1 MFLSQAYLPLS
12 YWWNAFQTAIFFI
25 NRQPS
30 SVLEYNSP
38 YQVLFHET
46 PNYKMLKTF
55 GCACYL
61 YLRAYNQHQLEFH
74 TQKCVFAGYS
84 FSHKGYKCLSA
95 SGQVYVSTSVRFDEV
110 EFPFKLNP
118 EFGENY
124 DRENVIV
131 LPDLSSTLSMFLL

>member
-1 MFLSQAYLPLS
+1 MCLRGIVL
-12 YWWNAFQTAIFFI
+12 AIRDT
-25 NRQPS
+25 N
-30 SVLEYNSP
+30 V
-38 YQVLFHET
+38 
-46 PNYKMLKTF
+46 
-55 GCACYL
+55 
-61 YLRAYNQHQLEFH
+61 
-74 TQKCVFAGYS
+74 
-84 FSHKGYKCLSA
+84 LSA